1 MSTLSLP
8 FYAVRYQPAPA
19 LLRGTVLRP
28 LSTLEFT
35 EACEMLLAA
44 ALEHHCPYWLL
55 DGRADVDARSPDVY
69 EWLSDE
75 FLPRV
80 HRVLGRV
87 PTLAF
92 LAYPEFWHTLRARS
106 YAPPVVI
113 AGTFRA
119 GWFTDEGTAM
129 QWLAN
134 YRTVLPTPTRL

>member
-1 MSTLSLP
+1 MSIPSQP

-44 ALEHHCPYWLL
+44 AQKYRCPYWLL
-55 DGRADVDARSPDVY
+55 DGRADVDARPPDVY

-92 LAYPEFWHTLRARS
+92 VASPEFWQSLRTRS
-106 YAPPVVI
+106 FAPHMVI

-119 GWFTDEGTAM
+119 GWFTDEDAALN
-129 QWLAN
+129 WLAT
-134 YRTVLPTPTRL
+134 YRTVLPAPLRT

>member
-1 MSTLSLP
+1 MSTPSQP
-8 FYAVRYQPAPA
+8 FYMVRYQHAPA

-28 LSTLEFT
+28 LTTIEFT

-44 ALEHHCPYWLL
+44 AQEHHCPYWLL
-55 DGRADVDARSPDVY
+55 DGRADADARPPDVY

-92 LAYPEFWHTLRARS
+92 VARPEFWQALRARS
-106 YAPPVVI
+106 YAPPLVI
-113 AGTFRA
+113 ASTFRA
-119 GWFTDEGTAM
+119 SWFTDERAALA
-129 QWLAN
+129 WLAT
-134 YRTVLPTPTRL
+134 YRTVLPAPL